1 MYLLKLDNIAIN
13 NLRRRK
19 AKVFFILAGMV
30 IGIAT
35 IVTLF
40 TITRAM
46 KTDLGDR
53 FDQIGANIVIIPKS
67 DNLSLSYGGMSVSG
81 VSSDAKQLDNSVPE
95 RILTIGYK
103 DRISVIAPKLITG
116 TTVEGKKSLIVGV
129 NFIPELSLKSWW
141 NIRTVDKPQGTNP
154 PLTEEEKKN
163 LKPQRKSMPNIKDNE
178 VVLGKNAADKLNK
191 KPGDVITVL
200 GQKFRVWG
208 VIDPVGS
215 TVDDSI
221 HMDLLKTQTLFKMPN
236 QLSFIEVAALCTNCP
251 IEDIMAQIQQKL
263 PEAEVTAVREAVK
276 AREETIDKFT
286 SFAKGVSI
294 VVFFIGAL
302 VVFLT
307 MTSSV
312 NERTREIG
320 IFRAI
325 GFRKSHVMIIIFI
338 EGIIISLLAG
348 IIGYLLG
355 MLAAYVVGPIIAQM
369 EINITWNWLLGFE
382 AIGIALLV
390 GISASILPARQAAKL
405 DPAEA
410 LRFI

>member
-1 MYLLKLDNIAIN
+1 
-13 NLRRRK
+13 
-19 AKVFFILAGMV
+19 MV

-40 TITRAM
+40 TITKAM

-53 FDQIGANIVIIPKS
+53 FDQIGANIVIVPKS

-81 VSSDAKQLDNSVPE
+81 VSADAKQLDNSVAK

-116 TTVEGKKSLIVGV
+116 TKVEGNKALIVGV

-178 VVLGKNAADKLNK
+178 VILGKNAADKLNK

-200 GQKFRVWG
+200 GQKFRIWG

-251 IEDIMAQIQQKL
+251 IEDIMAQIQEKL

-325 GFRKSHVMIIIFI
+325 GFRKSHVMIIIFL

-355 MLAAYVVGPIIAQM
+355 MLAAFVVGPIIAQM
-369 EINITWNWLLGFE
+369 EINITWNWVLGFE
-382 AIGIALLV
+382 AIAIAMLV